1 MGDLPRLSAHAQA
14 ETGVQAACL
23 YQAPSRGRRRGCRTR
38 RARARRNAAPACPSR
53 HRSCAAAD
61 RRTRNRD
68 HGIVVGIDVAG
79 TVAETFEWG
88 VTGGTGGPLHRDTAI
103 AGACFLIAG
112 QPNSRGGVL
121 VVCEEPPFVRD
132 RSPLGMGFGLR

>member
-1 MGDLPRLSAHAQA
+1 MGDLPRLFAHAQV

-23 YQAPSRGRRRGCRTR
+23 YQAPSRRRRRGCGTR

-53 HRSCAAAD
+53 HRSCAAGD

-88 VTGGTGGPLHRDTAI
+88 VTGGSGGPLHRDTAI
-103 AGACFLIAG
+103 AGALF
-112 QPNSRGGVL
+112 SYRR
-121 VVCEEPPFVRD
+121 EP
-132 RSPLGMGFGLR
+132 